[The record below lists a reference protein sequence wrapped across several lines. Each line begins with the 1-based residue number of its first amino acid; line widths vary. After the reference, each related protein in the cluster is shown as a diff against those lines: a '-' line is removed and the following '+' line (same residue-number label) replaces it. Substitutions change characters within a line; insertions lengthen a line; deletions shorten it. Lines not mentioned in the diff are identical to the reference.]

1 MMKKSKKCF
10 FKAEMILV
18 TLIFALLPIACKAF
32 ELNPGN
38 LKIGIRKVLSQ
49 VVEKP
54 APESFGKLPDG
65 LTIIEGNGY
74 RGLKIIPG
82 KLEFRVHTW
91 PDDTG
96 LLANYR
102 LVKES
107 GLEIVAAINGTFY
120 SGRGILGQAISD
132 GELPVG
138 IKLIPGLL
146 SRCFLASFRAVKGRQ
161 FWYLGETSLQ
171 PPDTLRFSFKEKAW
185 FNVPEIYDGTIDNLI
200 GGGGWILRNR
210 KDVHMES
217 YDRQRFRFRKEDQTA
232 RKTVIAQD
240 SERNLYF
247 IVFEDGFTFHM
258 VARTFAKEGVFAN
271 VRDAIFL
278 DGGSSSAIVLKD
290 KYLVPPLYMLDR
302 ARFSCIQI
310 LVPATTW

>member
-1 MMKKSKKCF
+1 MKKSRICLVKIEVF
-10 FKAEMILV
+10 FLMAFFVGFSL
-18 TLIFALLPIACKAF
+18 TSSAF
-32 ELNPGN
+32 EISPGN
-38 LKIGIRKVLSQ
+38 LKAGIRKVLSQ

-54 APESFGKLPDG
+54 PVESFGRLPEG
-65 LTIIEGNGY
+65 LTIIEGKGY
-74 RGLKIIPG
+74 RGLKAVQG
-82 KLEFRVHTW
+82 KLELRVHTW
-91 PDDTG
+91 SDDTG
-96 LLANYR
+96 LLENYK
-102 LVKES
+102 LAKES
-107 GLEIVAAINGTFY
+107 GMEIVAAVNGTFY
-120 SGRGILGQAISD
+120 SSRGILGQAVSD
-132 GELPVG
+132 GALPHG
-138 IKLIPGLL
+138 IQLVPGLL
-146 SRCFLASFRAVKGRQ
+146 SRCFLATFRAAKGRQ

-171 PPDTLRFSFKEKAW
+171 PSEVVRFSFKEKAW

-200 GGGGWILRNR
+200 GGGGWIMRNR

-217 YDRQRFRFRKEDQTA
+217 YERQRFRFRKEDQTA

-258 VARTFAKEGVFAN
+258 VARTFAKEEVFAH
-271 VRDAIFL
+271 VREAVFL

-310 LVPATTW
+310 IVPPTTW